1 MLYHEAFL
9 FLSCYGSCFTLPSP
23 VCPMPAKPSST
34 VSSDTLATPF
44 LRNASEAERL
54 EALRNYQILDTPP
67 EEVFDD
73 LAKLAA
79 YICGTPISLVSLI
92 DTDRQ
97 WFKANIGL
105 DGVES
110 TDREASFCQHAM
122 VGNDVYEIEDAV
134 QDPLFRNNPLV
145 VNDPG
150 IRFYAGAP
158 LVTPEGQPLGTL
170 CAIDRVPRRL
180 TAQQREALRILA
192 REVVSHLELR
202 RARLQLEQ
210 EQRKLDGLLR
220 MANDA
225 AESLYMVSRNE
236 LFIKQDHKFVRVS
249 ACDIRYVEALG
260 DYVNIFAGR
269 ERHTVYSTMKELE
282 TKLPHR
288 EFARVHRKY
297 IVRLDRIVAIETDA
311 AIVDTGRSNEAGSN
325 LMSVP
330 IGSSYKA
337 ALLSRLNLV

>member
-1 MLYHEAFL
+1 MDVL
-9 FLSCYGSCFTLPSP
+9 FRQNT
-23 VCPMPAKPSST
+23 
-34 VSSDTLATPF
+34 
-44 LRNASEAERL
+44 SEAERL
-54 EALRNYQILDTPP
+54 ETLRNYQVLDTPP
-67 EEVFDD
+67 EDVFDD

-92 DTDRQ
+92 DAERQ
-97 WFKANIGL
+97 WFKANVGL

-110 TDREASFCQHAM
+110 THREISFCQHAM
-122 VGNDVYEIEDAV
+122 FGNDVYEIENAV
-134 QDPLFRNNPLV
+134 EDPLFRTNPLV

-158 LVTPEGQPLGTL
+158 LITPSGQPLGTL

-180 TAQQREALRILA
+180 TEEQREALRILA

-225 AESLYMVSRNE
+225 ADSLYMASRNE
-236 LFIKQDHKFVRVS
+236 LFIKQDHKLVRVS
-249 ACDIRYVEALG
+249 AADIRYVEALG
-260 DYVNIFAGR
+260 DYVNIYAGR

-282 TKLPHR
+282 TKLPPR

-297 IVRLDRIVAIETDA
+297 IVRLDRIVAIEADA
-311 AIVDTGRSNEAGSN
+311 AIVDTGRVGEPTH
-325 LMSVP
+325 LLPVP
-330 IGSSYKA
+330 IGSSYKS
-337 ALLSRLNLV
+337 ALLGRLNLV